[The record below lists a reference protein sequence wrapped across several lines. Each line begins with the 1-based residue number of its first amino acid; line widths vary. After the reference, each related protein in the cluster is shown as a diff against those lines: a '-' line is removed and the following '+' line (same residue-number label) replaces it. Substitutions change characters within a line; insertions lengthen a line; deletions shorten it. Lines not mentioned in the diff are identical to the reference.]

1 MSFSG
6 DPYRMLGLTPGATL
20 DEVKRAYR
28 RLAKLYHPD
37 SAGAAATARFIAVQG
52 AYEMLMTSARRAS
65 AGMAGGAT
73 ARPGAGSRSRP
84 APGSRPGAG
93 GGPAPGGWP
102 GRGSPAGSG
111 GRPWPGSRAG
121 SGGGSGPGGRG
132 GSSAPGSSGGPGPGG
147 PGSGDRTRPGG
158 PGATGRSGAGSS
170 ASSAHGEAPRRE
182 RTRRGERSVPR
193 ARPGS
198 TSYDGADPEAP
209 EPSWHGA
216 TWYGESSGTYW
227 RVNPREYA
235 DPRKHGPEYQARA
248 RRVAAD
254 MVTDAPAAPASD
266 AGRATS
272 RASDGPVGATQGG
285 LAGSGSAGRDA
296 ASAGGHP
303 ADPDRHRVHGWRSW
317 LRLPFRRRVR

>member
-93 GGPAPGGWP
+93 GRPGA
-102 GRGSPAGSG
+102 SE
-111 GRPWPGSRAG
+111 
-121 SGGGSGPGGRG
+121 RG

-147 PGSGDRTRPGG
+147 PGSGGRTRAGG
-158 PGATGRSGAGSS
+158 PGATRRPGAGPS
-170 ASSAHGEAPRRE
+170 ASSANGEAPRRE

-209 EPSWHGA
+209 EPPWHGA

-248 RRVAAD
+248 RRGAAD
-254 MVTDAPAAPASD
+254 ILTDAPAAPASD

-272 RASDGPVGATQGG
+272 PTAGGPVSATQ
-285 LAGSGSAGRDA
+285 AGPAGPGSAGRDPGSGGGHPA
-296 ASAGGHP
+296 DPGSAGRDPGSGASHP
-303 ADPDRHRVHGWRSW
+303 ADPDRHRIHGWRSW